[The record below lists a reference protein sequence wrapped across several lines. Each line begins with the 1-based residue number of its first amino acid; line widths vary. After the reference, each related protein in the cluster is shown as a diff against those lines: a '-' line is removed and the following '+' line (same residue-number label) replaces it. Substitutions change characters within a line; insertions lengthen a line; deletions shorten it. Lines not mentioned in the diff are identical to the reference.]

1 MYKCLLSIFCIAI
14 CLQCFSI
21 NINNK
26 NIKIIR
32 DAYGV
37 PHIYANTDEE
47 VAYGLAWATC
57 EDDFISVQENILT
70 ARGRL
75 AEVKGKDGAIMDF
88 LCNFVGARN
97 SVDKLYD
104 SSFSPK
110 FKNVLSFF
118 MFIFFILYRI
128 LVHFWYNVCIYVI
141 GF

>member
-1 MYKCLLSIFCIAI
+1 MQKFLFLFVCL
-14 CLQCFSI
+14 CLQFNLFSI
-21 NINNK
+21 EINTK

-32 DAYGV
+32 DQYGV

-57 EDDFISVQENILT
+57 EDDIISLQENILT

-88 LCNFVGARN
+88 LCHFVGAKA

-104 SSFSPK
+104 T
-110 FKNVLSFF
+110 
-118 MFIFFILYRI
+118 
-128 LVHFWYNVCIYVI
+128 
-141 GF
+141 